1 MVTESRSA
9 PVYIDDEHD
18 KSTTMNHH
26 SSILGA
32 AIGDISGSSRE
43 SAHRNIFRTNFKL
56 FVQSSTITDD
66 TVLSMAVAEWLLC
79 RDHLTI
85 ADALRKWGQI
95 YPNAGYGR
103 GFRHFLRTGESA
115 GTQSNGAAMRV
126 SPVGEWAKS
135 LDEAL
140 DIAKESAIVTHGG
153 GGVTGAQAI
162 AAAVFLAKNGI
173 AQGRTVDAVKAEIKS
188 FITTR
193 FSYNLDLSLAQIRA
207 RCRKSAEQREQY
219 KASGTCPEG
228 YVSTTD
234 ASLSCSMAITAAL
247 LGQDYEETVRLA
259 ISMGGDSDTV
269 GGMAGGIAAQ
279 LYGIPDELA
288 QHALVFLPA
297 EMIAVINAF
306 EGSSFQPTGISPSR
320 ISRWTAEGECV
331 VYGAAPEGEVSEDG
345 WFETIPTRYSPN
357 PHSGYAIPTIGK
369 SLPEIKAGVDA
380 FIAHAQ
386 AHPEMRFHVRKVG
399 YHKAGYTVAQIAP
412 LFAPAVGMPNVL
424 LPAELLAAIKK
435 EGALFFSLHGFW
447 TPLQSVA

>member
-9 PVYIDDEHD
+9 PVYIDDKHD

-126 SPVGEWAKS
+126 SPVGEWAES

-140 DIAKESAIVTHGG
+140 DIAKES
-153 GGVTGAQAI
+153 
-162 AAAVFLAKNGI
+162 
-173 AQGRTVDAVKAEIKS
+173 
-188 FITTR
+188 
-193 FSYNLDLSLAQIRA
+193 
-207 RCRKSAEQREQY
+207 
-219 KASGTCPEG
+219 
-228 YVSTTD
+228 
-234 ASLSCSMAITAAL
+234 
-247 LGQDYEETVRLA
+247 A

-380 FIAHAQ
+380 FITHAQ

-424 LPAELLAAIKK
+424 LPAELLAAKK
-435 EGALFFSLHGFW
+435 
-447 TPLQSVA
+447 V